1 MKTLKTRGL
10 HPVAHLTIAY
20 MSHAAL
26 LLELW
31 AGVTFQMITM
41 MMRVMV
47 MVMVMT
53 MNWRHTLN
61 IGISWIIVTWTFSMH
76 GITGGGRRVGTDPM
90 GRGS

>member
-1 MKTLKTRGL
+1 MMKTLKTRGL

-31 AGVTFQMITM
+31 AGVTFKMITM
-41 MMRVMV
+41 MMMVMV

-53 MNWRHTLN
+53 MT
-61 IGISWIIVTWTFSMH
+61 M
-76 GITGGGRRVGTDPM
+76 ITTRRE
-90 GRGS
+90 SLIKEELI